1 MIRKTGYPAC
11 AKSAATTRAP
21 CGHDRPHTTIHLHLS
36 SLLIDRP
43 CKCIV
48 PVFVLPLSFFVVLM
62 LIRIPLAPT
71 LLRQLRC
78 TISAVLGLV
87 MLASPFVRLPS
98 AYPTPLPCTFYIPRS
113 SVSSFRA
120 PAAAGPTTSAPAT
133 RPTTFI
139 ICVGYAED
147 WCTICSI
154 APMRWTL
161 PTVVNMYILILAHVV
176 VLLSTVYTYRGCRTS
191 IYCIGS
197 LWLGTNI
204 TDT

>member
-1 MIRKTGYPAC
+1 
-11 AKSAATTRAP
+11 
-21 CGHDRPHTTIHLHLS
+21 
-36 SLLIDRP
+36 
-43 CKCIV
+43 
-48 PVFVLPLSFFVVLM
+48 M
-62 LIRIPLAPT
+62 LIRIPLAST

-120 PAAAGPTTSAPAT
+120 PAAAGPTTGAPAT
-133 RPTTFI
+133 RFMTI
-139 ICVGYAED
+139 IISVEAED

-191 IYCIGS
+191 ISCIGS

-204 TDT
+204 TDTYIDFHEV